1 MNKSTNIYD
10 LLMDGGDIP
19 DIAEVPREDGRKL
32 GNHEPG
38 DIVMLGGRQ
47 YIVLEHIEH
56 KDGFTAVIARKIV
69 HYMAF
74 GRDADYAN
82 SEVRKWLNREFYK
95 ELIDAVGKENIFSH
109 IVDLTADDGTGEGK
123 CVFDFVSI
131 LTAPRYRKYR
141 RFLPAYGQW
150 WWTATRVNCDNSS
163 YAHRACCVCSSGIL
177 SWVGSDG
184 VVGGVR
190 PFCFLKSSIF
200 VD

>member
-1 MNKSTNIYD
+1 MNESTNIYD

-38 DIVMLGGRQ
+38 DIVTLGNRQ
-47 YIVLEHIEH
+47 YIVLEH
-56 KDGFTAVIARKIV
+56 KDGITAVIAKEIV

-74 GRDADYAN
+74 GRDADYVN

-95 ELIDAVGKENIFSH
+95 ELIDAVGKENIVSH

-123 CVFDFVSI
+123 CVSDFVSI

-163 YAHRACCVCSSGIL
+163 YARRVCCVDSLGVL
-177 SWVGSDG
+177 GWGDSDYCG
-184 VVGGVR
+184 GGVR